1 MPDTWEAPWRE
12 IFEAFPGVE
21 HVNVAMGTIRY
32 TNNNLDPFEQFALGA
47 ICQLRKPR
55 RIFEIGTFDGAT
67 TMILARSAPHADI
80 FTLDLPAD
88 AASAATD
95 AIEAAN
101 AAAGLVGA
109 RFRDKPEAERITQL
123 FGDSRHFDFS
133 PWHGSIDLV
142 LVDAGHDYEFV
153 ASDTRSALRLL
164 APGGV
169 IIWDDYMPYFPG
181 VVKAVDESDVPVFHL
196 VRSDFAIHDSAPAS

>member
-1 MPDTWEAPWRE
+1 MGAAWRE
-12 IFEAFPGVE
+12 IFDAFPGVE
-21 HVNVAMGTIRY
+21 QVNVEMGTIRY

-67 TMILARSAPHADI
+67 TMILATSAPDAEI
-80 FTLDLPAD
+80 LTLDLPP
-88 AASAATD
+88 AAANAATD
-95 AIEAAN
+95 ATEAAN
-101 AAAGLVGA
+101 AAAGLVGV
-109 RFRDKPEAERITQL
+109 RFRDTPQAERITQL
-123 FGDSRHFDFS
+123 FGDSRQFDFS
-133 PWHGSIDLV
+133 PWYGTVDLV

-153 ASDTRSALRLL
+153 VSDTRSALRLL

-181 VVKAVDESDVPVFHL
+181 VVRAVDESGVSVFHL
-196 VRSDFAIHDSAPAS
+196 TRSDFAVHDSASSS